1 MMAGGFN
8 SAGSNMPNPGILSGL
23 PTGAPIKPKLK
34 QAKTKKAPATLAKR
48 NKGAKPAKA
57 RGKK

>member
-1 MMAGGFN
+1 
-8 SAGSNMPNPGILSGL
+8 MPNPGILSGL